1 MDEQVDAIVIGMGPG
16 GEQLAGSLATAGLN
30 VVGIEERLVGGECP
44 YFACIP
50 TKMMVRPSDLLA
62 EARRVSGMAGSA
74 TVTPNWTPVAERIR
88 DDATDDWDDRVAV
101 ERFERKGGHFV
112 RGTGHFEAPNRVA
125 VGDRVFTARKAV
137 VINSGTE
144 PFVPPVDGLDS
155 VPYWTNRDVARLT
168 QLPASIVVFG
178 GGPVACEIAQV
189 MSRFGVRV
197 TIVDLGMRL
206 LSREEPESS
215 AIVEDVFHREGIE
228 VHKGV
233 SADRVR
239 ENEGAVEVMLS
250 DGAVVTGDRLLVAVG
265 RRTNLASLELQ
276 KARLDPHAGVI
287 TVDEHLRTA
296 TPGVWAIGDITG
308 HGAFTHMSLYQADIA
323 CNDILGVDAPG
334 ADYRAVPRVTFTDPE
349 VGSVGLTEGEARDR
363 GLNVRT
369 GIADLRKTARGWIHK
384 VGNDGIIK
392 LVEDADRDVLV
403 GATSVGPCGGEVLS
417 MLMVAVHAEVPVS
430 KLCTMITA
438 YPTWHRGLEDALR
451 DLQAMT
457 APQSARDAGS
467 IA

>member
-30 VVGIEERLVGGECP
+30 VVGVDQRLVGGECP

-50 TKMMVRPSDLLA
+50 TKMMVRGSDLLA
-62 EARRVSGMAGSA
+62 EARRVDGMSGSA
-74 TVTPNWTPVAERIR
+74 AVTPDWTPVAQRISTE
-88 DDATDDWDDRVAV
+88 ATDDWDDRVAV

-112 RGTGHFEAPNRVA
+112 RGTGRFEGPNRVA

-137 VINSGTE
+137 VINTGTE
-144 PFVPPVDGLDS
+144 PFIPPVNGLDD

-168 QLPASIVVFG
+168 HAPESIVIFG
-178 GGPVACEIAQV
+178 GGPVACELAQV
-189 MSRFGVRV
+189 LSRFGSRV
-197 TIVDLGMRL
+197 TIVNMGMRL

-215 AIVEDVFHREGIE
+215 RLVQEVFAREGIE
-228 VHKGV
+228 VHTGV
-233 SADRVR
+233 SADSVR
-239 ENEGAVEVMLS
+239 ESRGVIEVTLT
-250 DGAVVTGDRLLVAVG
+250 DGAVVEGARLLVAVG

-276 KARLDPHAGVI
+276 NAHLDPHAGVI
-287 TVDEHLRTA
+287 MVDEHLRTA
-296 TPGVWAIGDITG
+296 TPGVWAVGDITG

-323 CNDILGVDAPG
+323 CNDILGIDAPG

-349 VGSVGLTEGEARDR
+349 VGSVGLTEAEARDR
-363 GLNVRT
+363 QISVRT
-369 GIADLRKTARGWIHK
+369 GIADISKTARGWIHK
-384 VGNDGIIK
+384 VGNEGIIK
-392 LVEDADRDVLV
+392 LVEDTDRGVLV

-430 KLCTMITA
+430 RLCTMITA

-467 IA
+467 MA

>member
-16 GEQLAGSLATAGLN
+16 GEQLAGTLAEAGLN
-30 VVGIEERLVGGECP
+30 VIGIEERLVGGECP

-50 TKMMVRPSDLLA
+50 TKMMVRAADLLA
-62 EARRVSGMAGSA
+62 EGRRVDGMAGSA
-74 TVTPNWTPVAERIR
+74 TVNPDWTPVAQRIR
-88 DDATDDWDDRVAV
+88 NDATDNWDDRVAV

-112 RGTGHFEAPNRVA
+112 RGTGRFESPTRVA
-125 VGDRVFTARKAV
+125 VGDRVFSARKAV
-137 VINSGTE
+137 VINTGTE
-144 PFVPPVDGLDS
+144 PFVPPVDGLDG
-155 VPYWTNRDVARLT
+155 VRYWTNRDAARLT
-168 QLPASIVVFG
+168 AVPESIVIFG
-178 GGPVACEIAQV
+178 GGPVACELAQV
-189 MSRFGVRV
+189 LNRFGSRV

-206 LSREEPESS
+206 LPREEPESS
-215 AIVEDVFHREGIE
+215 RLVEDVFRREGID
-228 VHKGV
+228 VHTGV

-239 ENEGAVEVMLS
+239 RNGGIVEVTLS
-250 DGAVVTGDRLLVAVG
+250 NGAVVEGAELLVAVG
-265 RRTNLASLELQ
+265 RRTNLSSLALQ
-276 KARLDPHAGVI
+276 NARLDPHAGVI
-287 TVDEHLRTA
+287 MVDEHLRTA

-323 CNDILGVDAPG
+323 CNDILRIEAPG

-349 VGSVGLTEGEARDR
+349 VGSVGLTEAEARDR
-363 GLNVRT
+363 QINVRT
-369 GIADLRKTARGWIHK
+369 GIADISKTARGWIHK
-384 VGNDGIIK
+384 VGNEGIIK

-457 APQSARDAGS
+457 APQSARDAGA